1 MCRLDFLIAVVLVPC
16 YMISSAEIQNSSD
29 ESSQLGHFENYDS
42 QNSDELFD
50 PMKQVYKTYE
60 DFITSGA
67 KQNTITELLRASTMP
82 TKRDSD
88 EDTTVESE
96 PEATT
101 IRPEEVTV
109 LVPNSVNDI
118 ISALDEPSPQPLVD
132 ISNASELSS
141 IKAKMILLQPGE
153 QQEHLS
159 QLHDENID
167 EEVAYV
173 SAYAHNETD
182 DTHTHENVVETDKDK
197 SEEVATTPLTVI
209 ETTTDAIYV
218 NQVPFIPTTTTQ
230 GVPLVPAT
238 TVTTTT
244 TVVPI
249 QTTPST
255 TATTHGGKKPKT
267 RFFKYSADEILR
279 KYLED
284 IHIRA
289 PLAALIDTSPAALRK
304 AKLLWKTTLRPNSP
318 IDIILLAF
326 NSSGKMIED
335 RWSNCSCSADR
346 TLGIWDFLFLNRRK
360 RSFHLRQ
367 HDCHFLMIVP
377 RRR

>member
-29 ESSQLGHFENYDS
+29 ESAQQGHFENYDS

-60 DFITSGA
+60 DFITSGG
-67 KQNTITELLRASTMP
+67 KHNTITELLRASTTP
-82 TKRDSD
+82 FKREPD
-88 EDTTVESE
+88 EDTTVEPE

-101 IRPEEVTV
+101 LRPEEVTV
-109 LVPNSVNDI
+109 LAPNSAKDV
-118 ISALDEPSPQPLVD
+118 ISAIDEPSPQPLVD

-159 QLHDENID
+159 QLHAENNDED
-167 EEVAYV
+167 LAYLA
-173 SAYAHNETD
+173 AYAQNDTD
-182 DTHTHENVVETDKDK
+182 EVQTHGNIVDKDSGDK
-197 SEEVATTPLTVI
+197 GGEVLTTPSSFM
-209 ETTTDAIYV
+209 ETTTDAIYMGPV
-218 NQVPFIPTTTTQ
+218 VGVTTVTQ
-230 GVPLVPAT
+230 TISLAPAT
-238 TVTTTT
+238 TPTIITTSM
-244 TVVPI
+244 PL

-255 TATTHGGKKPKT
+255 MATTHIGKKPKT

-284 IHIRA
+284 IHIRS

-304 AKLLWKTTLRPNSP
+304 SKMLWKTTLRPNSP

-326 NSSGKMIED
+326 NSSGK
-335 RWSNCSCSADR
+335 
-346 TLGIWDFLFLNRRK
+346 LFMFIKVKSLNLKLIFCRHQRK
-360 RSFHLRQ
+360 
-367 HDCHFLMIVP
+367 C
-377 RRR
+377 